1 VPDHADHPLI
11 TEAKSLR
18 AWATALQ
25 IESLRLREE
34 SQQLHLDAEVQRSDN
49 GGRSSQS
56 SADGDGRRG

>member
-1 VPDHADHPLI
+1 VSERADHPLI

-25 IESLRLREE
+25 IEALRLREE
-34 SQQLHLDAEVQRSDN
+34 SQQLHLDAEVRRTGN

-56 SADGDGRRG
+56 SSDGDGRRG